1 MPKYPIKQLRDG
13 DLLENRSEGG
23 AGPNAY
29 RACDEPGATEI
40 FNITCELICT
50 TNGGDSYY
58 WQPCDGCPRNPD
70 FSCVADPFY
79 IGVITVHFPVPQTD
93 DTYKLGHGRPHIFT
107 MILKWY
113 ENENLTI
120 PDCDT
125 ALPDDAVCFHKYD
138 TSAYVRLTGALAELV
153 TLVVEECYQSVLQIP
168 HDNQ

>member
-1 MPKYPIKQLRDG
+1 MRVFVSLLLACLAIGAYGAALDLLENRSEGGAGDEEKRDM

-50 TNGGDSYY
+50 TNDGDSYY

-79 IGVITVHFPVPQTD
+79 WCNYRSLSSTTN
-93 DTYKLGHGRPHIFT
+93 R
-107 MILKWY
+107 
-113 ENENLTI
+113 
-120 PDCDT
+120 
-125 ALPDDAVCFHKYD
+125 
-138 TSAYVRLTGALAELV
+138 
-153 TLVVEECYQSVLQIP
+153 
-168 HDNQ
+168 